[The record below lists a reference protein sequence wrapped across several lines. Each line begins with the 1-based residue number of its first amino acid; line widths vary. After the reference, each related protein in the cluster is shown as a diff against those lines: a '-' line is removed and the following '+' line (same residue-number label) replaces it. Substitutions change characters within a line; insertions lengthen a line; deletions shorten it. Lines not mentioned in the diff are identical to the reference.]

1 MVGELLSTA
10 GIKPGKRCRKNRA
23 RSERGS
29 TLIETMVAVAI
40 LVIVVAGLLPVFV
53 VGIQTTNQQG
63 DMATRTTEYAQDK
76 MEQLLTLNA
85 INLSSDGF
93 NDGTTDTTVFPSVTD
108 GSTGCT
114 GVGANTCG
122 LGGTMAAS
130 STVGS
135 IPPAATVKY
144 FVDYLDTNGNLL
156 ANSTG
161 AEYTR
166 QWKVA
171 TDATN
176 TMKTIT
182 IVATSL
188 RAAGVQGQA
197 PSSTLVCTKS
207 SGL

>member
-10 GIKPGKRCRKNRA
+10 GIKPGKRCRGNRP

-29 TLIETMVAVAI
+29 TLIETMVAIAI
-40 LVIVVAGLLPVFV
+40 LLIVVVGLLPVFAI
-53 VGIQTTNQQG
+53 GIQTTNQQG

-85 INLSSDGF
+85 INLTSDGF

-114 GVGANTCG
+114 GSGGNTCG

-130 STVGS
+130 TTVGS
-135 IPPAATVKY
+135 VPPAAVVKY

-156 ANSTG
+156 TSSTG

-166 QWKVA
+166 QWQVS
-171 TDATN
+171 TDSTG
-176 TMKTIT
+176 TLKTIT
-182 IVATSL
+182 IVSTSL
-188 RAAGVQGQA
+188 KAAGVMGLA
-197 PSSTLVCTKS
+197 PTSTLVCVKS